1 MSLPLLM
8 RTTLAYSQVVAACIT
23 LQTICSLM
31 VSITGFPRVES
42 DGIAC
47 QDVEELLYV
56 ISKNAMLVFMLNVSN
71 YITVN
76 RGACKVYL
84 R

>member
-1 MSLPLLM
+1 MSLALLM
-8 RTTLAYSQVVAACIT
+8 STTLAYSQVVAACIT

-31 VSITGFPRVES
+31 VSITGFPRVQS
-42 DGIAC
+42 DGVAC
-47 QDVEELLYV
+47 QDVEELQYV
-56 ISKNAMLVFMLNVSN
+56 IAKNAMLVFMLNVSN